1 MAILAKCNEALQVL
15 QFMAHDG
22 CTVYAVGA
30 VMYLQI
36 VRFSAHAA
44 SVSVADADFALYF
57 FPIGIM
63 LQALPISARPALDV
77 CCSCHSIPP
86 FCVCFF
92 RTVWSAVSLQHRE
105 TALVLSLS
113 LPLIYRHSSQASPAG
128 TAGNS
133 YPSFSNAW
141 RFVSPELNRSSRSCS
156 GISCTDARRKCPFTH
171 E

>member
-92 RTVWSAVSLQHRE
+92 FGQYGVPFPYNIGERHWSCFYLC
-105 TALVLSLS
+105 L
-113 LPLIYRHSSQASPAG
+113 
-128 TAGNS
+128 
-133 YPSFSNAW
+133 
-141 RFVSPELNRSSRSCS
+141 
-156 GISCTDARRKCPFTH
+156 
-171 E
+171 

>member
-92 RTVWSAVSLQHRE
+92 SDSMECRFLTTSGNGTGLVFIFASDLLAFFAGVPGRDGGQFISQFLERLAVRFARVEQVVAFVFGDFL
-105 TALVLSLS
+105 
-113 LPLIYRHSSQASPAG
+113 YRRQAEVPVH
-128 TAGNS
+128 
-133 YPSFSNAW
+133 P
-141 RFVSPELNRSSRSCS
+141 
-156 GISCTDARRKCPFTH
+156 
-171 E
+171 